1 MILLHRLRV
10 RGLRNLRSVDMQLC
24 SAITVLQGGNGAGKT
39 AILEAVYLLSRGRSF
54 RGRRL
59 GPLVTYGE
67 RSACVEGWLERGGAI
82 ERIHW
87 ENHRPAGPGE
97 GTGYSKEGQGSSR
110 RRPFLVRLVCDATPA
125 LVEGEPS
132 MRRRFVDWNLFHV
145 EPRFGEWRAGF
156 RRVAS
161 QRNAWLRAG
170 ARGPA
175 VWDRAYAEGMA
186 QIEAARQGFADL
198 LSDSFST
205 LTADIEW
212 FQGLRLEWRSG
223 LGNVEEN
230 LSRLEDA
237 RATDRRRGF
246 TALGLSRDDLA
257 ITADGHRWAG
267 SRGEAKIVGVL
278 LQLAAQRIVDSQSAL
293 PALWLVDDL
302 SAELADASSDR
313 LLGIISAEAPQLIA
327 TALPGRVFQSVGSLF
342 HVEQGI
348 VHGYSPPAA
357 TRATRHRPSL

>member
-1 MILLHRLRV
+1 
-10 RGLRNLRSVDMQLC
+10 
-24 SAITVLQGGNGAGKT
+24 
-39 AILEAVYLLSRGRSF
+39 
-54 RGRRL
+54 
-59 GPLVTYGE
+59 
-67 RSACVEGWLERGGAI
+67 
-82 ERIHW
+82 
-87 ENHRPAGPGE
+87 
-97 GTGYSKEGQGSSR
+97 
-110 RRPFLVRLVCDATPA
+110 
-125 LVEGEPS
+125 

-145 EPRFGEWRAGF
+145 EPRFGEWRADF

-186 QIEAARQGFADL
+186 RIEAARQGFAARL
-198 LSDSFST
+198 AESFSV
-205 LTADIEW
+205 LTTEIEW
-212 FQGLRLEWRSG
+212 FQGLQLEWRSG
-223 LGNVEEN
+223 LGDAEDS

-237 RATDRRRGF
+237 RETDRRRGF

-278 LQLAAQRIVDSQSAL
+278 LQVAAQRIVDALIGL

-313 LLGIISAEAPQLIA
+313 LLEIVSADATQLIV
-327 TALPGRVFQSVGSLF
+327 TSLPGRMFESVGPSF
-342 HVEQGI
+342 HVEQGS
-348 VHGYSPPAA
+348 VHRYSPPAA
-357 TRATRHRPSL
+357 ITATHRHPTL